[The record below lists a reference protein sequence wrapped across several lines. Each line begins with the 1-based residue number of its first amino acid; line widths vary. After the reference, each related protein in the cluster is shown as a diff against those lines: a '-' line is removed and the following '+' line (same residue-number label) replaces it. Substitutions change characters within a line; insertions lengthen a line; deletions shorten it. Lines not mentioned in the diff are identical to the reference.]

1 MGCNQQQRARVFEKE
16 EVHPCTRVILISIQF
31 FISLSF
37 TAYQYIL
44 KFDGHAWTVERGGGG
59 HKLSPIVYSGKMK
72 VITDVVNKII
82 SL

>member
-1 MGCNQQQRARVFEKE
+1 MGM
-16 EVHPCTRVILISIQF
+16 L
-31 FISLSF
+31 
-37 TAYQYIL
+37 
-44 KFDGHAWTVERGGGG
+44 ERWKGGGGG